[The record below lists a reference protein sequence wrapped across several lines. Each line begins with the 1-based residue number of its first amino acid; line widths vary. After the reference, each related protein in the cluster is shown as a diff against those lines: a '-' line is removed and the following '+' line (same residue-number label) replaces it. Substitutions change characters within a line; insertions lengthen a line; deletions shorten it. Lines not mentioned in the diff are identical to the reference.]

1 MPLEE
6 YRKKRRFDVTRE
18 PAGAKAPKKRKRAL
32 AYVIQKH
39 RATALHYDFRLE
51 WNGVLLSWAVPKGP
65 SLDPSVKRFATH
77 VEDHPIEYA
86 RFEGIIPEGQYGG
99 GTVMIWDD
107 GTWSPQS
114 PDVDAALQKG
124 DLKFTLLGEKL
135 KGSWVLVRT
144 KGWGG
149 SSKPTWLLI
158 KHRDDFA
165 SDEDITETRP
175 RSVVSNRLLTEIAID
190 EGGDVEKASTG
201 DPVGEVEKLLANP
214 KKLERTRK
222 GTPSVWHSNKSVAE
236 NVESE
241 EHKERI
247 SSKGKRGAAQ
257 ATGER
262 GDSSISASEPEPPSK
277 RSPRRSPTS
286 KRGQSSTR
294 ASEPEP
300 PSKKSSSSF
309 LSPSPSSS
317 KSSFPVPV
325 SNPDKVFWPEEGYTK
340 ADLVAFYQGIFPSLK
355 PYVDER
361 PLSLERCPDGMG
373 GECFYQKEK
382 PAGMPKDTQTIP
394 VRHGRGITNTVV
406 GGKLETQLA
415 LANLGCIAVHV
426 WNSRVEDLDRPDWV
440 CFDLDPDSGEM
451 VDAVNAALKVK
462 QALDALDLRAFVKTS
477 GGKGLHIFL
486 PIKPGPD
493 TKDVTWF
500 AKELATRLTAAYPKE
515 LTVEMRIAARKG
527 RVFLDS
533 FRNAL
538 GQTVVT
544 PYSVRRRPHAPV
556 STPLEW
562 SEVTTSLKAADFN
575 IGNFAARLRKPDPW
589 AGFFRSRQLLN
600 KAMEALK
607 RL

>member
-6 YRKKRRFDVTRE
+6 YRKKRRFSVTKE
-18 PAGAKAPKKRKRAL
+18 PAGGNAPKKRAAGL

-51 WNGVLLSWAVPKGP
+51 WKSVLLSWAVPKGP

-86 RFEGIIPEGQYGG
+86 AFEGIIPAGEYGG
-99 GTVMIWDD
+99 GTVMIWDN
-107 GTWSPQS
+107 GTWTPET
-114 PDVDAALQKG
+114 PDVEAALKKG
-124 DLKFTLLGEKL
+124 ELKFALSGKKL

-144 KGWGG
+144 KGWGS

-165 SDEDITETRP
+165 SVEDIAETQP

-201 DPVGEVEKLLANP
+201 DPVSEVEKLLKQP
-214 KKLERTRK
+214 KLLDRK
-222 GTPSVWHSNKSVAE
+222 KKKTPSVWHSNRSVAE
-236 NVESE
+236 NVKSE
-241 EHKERI
+241 EHEEKI
-247 SSKGKRGAAQ
+247 SSKGKRGKETAQ
-257 ATGER
+257 ATPTHGE
-262 GDSSISASEPEPPSK
+262 K
-277 RSPRRSPTS
+277 
-286 KRGQSSTR
+286 STR
-294 ASEPEP
+294 ASKAIPL
-300 PSKKSSSSF
+300 SKRSSSSSS
-309 LSPSPSSS
+309 SPSSSPSSS
-317 KSSFPVPV
+317 KYSFPVPV

-373 GECFYQKEK
+373 GQCFYQKEK
-382 PAGMPKDTQTIP
+382 PAGMPKDTRTVP
-394 VRHGRGITNTVV
+394 VKHGRGVTNTVV

-415 LANLGCIAVHV
+415 LANLGCIAVHA
-426 WNSRVEDLDRPDWV
+426 WNSRAEDLDRPDWV
-440 CFDLDPDSGEM
+440 CFDLDPDTGEM

-462 QALDALDLRAFVKTS
+462 QALDALDLVAFVKTS

-493 TKDVTWF
+493 TKEVTWF

-562 SEVTTSLKAADFN
+562 SEVKTSLKAADFN
-575 IGNFAARLRKPDPW
+575 LGNYAERLRKRDPW
-589 AGFFRSRQLLN
+589 ARFFRSRQSLK
-600 KAMEALK
+600 KAMGALK
-607 RL
+607 KL